1 MLHELADLVLPRHCA
16 ACGVPGRALCRAC
29 SPGEAPVL
37 LGSSA
42 YPIAAAGA
50 YAGGLRR
57 AVLAYKERG
66 RRDLVGPLAA
76 VLAPALAAIRVPG
89 AVLIPVPSA
98 RTEVRRRGG
107 DHVLRLTRR
116 AAGPL
121 GLPVASALRLA
132 RPVRDSAGL
141 GENARRANLD
151 GAMAADGGAPGSVA
165 VVVDDI
171 VTTGVTLSEAARAL
185 RAAGWQVAG
194 AAVLATTPRRRAP
207 GHGASG
213 RLAPGREAA

>member
-1 MLHELADLVLPRHCA
+1 MLHELADLVLPSHCA
-16 ACGVPGRALCRAC
+16 ACGAAGRALCRAC
-29 SPGEAPVL
+29 TPGEAPVL
-37 LGSSA
+37 LGGSA
-42 YPIAAAGA
+42 LPIAAAGA

-76 VLAPALAAIRVPG
+76 VLAPALAAIPVTD

-98 RTEVRRRGG
+98 RTAARQRGG
-107 DHVLRLTRR
+107 DHMLRLARR
-116 AAGPL
+116 AGGLL
-121 GLPVASALRLA
+121 GLPVVPALRLA

-141 GENARRANLD
+141 GERARRANLD
-151 GAMAADGGAPGSVA
+151 GAMAADMGPPASVA

-194 AAVLATTPRRRAP
+194 AAVLAATPRRRV
-207 GHGASG
+207 
-213 RLAPGREAA
+213 PGRAAA

>member
-1 MLHELADLVLPRHCA
+1 MLHELVDLVLPRHCA
-16 ACGVPGRALCRAC
+16 ACGAPGRALCRAC
-29 SPGEAPVL
+29 TPGEPPVF

-42 YPIAAAGA
+42 LPIAAAGS

-76 VLAPALAAIRVPG
+76 VLAPALAAAQVPD
-89 AVLIPVPSA
+89 AILVPVPSA
-98 RTEVRRRGG
+98 RTQVRRRGG
-107 DHVLRLTRR
+107 DHVLRLARR
-116 AAGPL
+116 AGGLL
-121 GLPVASALRLA
+121 GAPVTSALHLA

-141 GENARRANLD
+141 GERARRANLD
-151 GAMAADGGAPGSVA
+151 GALAADTGAAGSVA

-207 GHGASG
+207 G
-213 RLAPGREAA
+213 REAT